1 MTTLIIEDELAA
13 RLNEIAADENRP
25 VTAVLE
31 SLLDLYSSLPKLPQH
46 ATDSMTADEALA
58 AMEGMIV
65 DDITDLST
73 TVRETM
79 AAYYQKKYG
88 DSD

>member
-1 MTTLIIEDELAA
+1 MTTLIIEDELAIQLSKIA
-13 RLNEIAADENRP
+13 RSEQRSVED
-25 VTAVLE
+25 VLR
-31 SLLDLYSSLPKLPQH
+31 SALDLYSSLPQDEKLKSK
-46 ATDSMTADEALA
+46 TSKEALL
-58 AMEGMIV
+58 AMDGMFD

-79 AAYYQKKYG
+79 AAYYKKKYG